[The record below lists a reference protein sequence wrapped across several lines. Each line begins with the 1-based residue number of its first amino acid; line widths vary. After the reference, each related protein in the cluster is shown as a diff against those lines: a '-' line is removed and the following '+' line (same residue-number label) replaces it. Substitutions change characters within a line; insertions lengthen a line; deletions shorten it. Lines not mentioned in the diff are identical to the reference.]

1 MLNVDIFVLLFVID
15 IEFIEVEKKVK
26 VFMDVKILWMDENLY
41 WDLL

>member
-1 MLNVDIFVLLFVID
+1 MLDVDIFVLLFVID

-26 VFMDVKILWMDENLY
+26 VFMDVKILWKDENLY

>member
-1 MLNVDIFVLLFVID
+1 MLDVDIFVLLFVID

-41 WDLL
+41 WDLV

>member
-1 MLNVDIFVLLFVID
+1 MLDVDIFVLLFVID

>member
-1 MLNVDIFVLLFVID
+1 MLDVDIFVLLFVID

-26 VFMDVKILWMDENLY
+26 VFMDVKILWMDKNLY

>member
-1 MLNVDIFVLLFVID
+1 MLGVDIFVLLFVID

>member
-1 MLNVDIFVLLFVID
+1 MLDVDIFVLLFVID

-26 VFMDVKILWMDENLY
+26 VFMDVKILWMDDNLY

>member
-1 MLNVDIFVLLFVID
+1 MLDVDIFVLLFVID

-26 VFMDVKILWMDENLY
+26 VFMDVKILWIDENLY